1 MYAIV
6 ITRLVKAAM
15 IFAISTFTSI
25 VICIFMVRIPLNCS
39 LTALLDYV
47 MVATGY
53 LVGWHMRKHSARPS
67 PLTT

>member
-15 IFAISTFTSI
+15 IFATSTFTSI

-47 MVATGY
+47 KNVIVLWWRLGI
-53 LVGWHMRKHSARPS
+53 
-67 PLTT
+67 